1 MTETTDAGGR
11 IARRARVRGRVQG
24 VWYRA
29 STAEQAQALG
39 IHGHARNLDDG
50 SVEVLAIGR
59 PDAVDTLLR
68 WLSQGPPLA
77 RVSGVEVEV
86 LDPGSPEA
94 GVQGFRTA

>member
-1 MTETTDAGGR
+1 MTETTDAGRR

-50 SVEVLAIGR
+50 SVEVLAVGE
-59 PDAVDTLLR
+59 PDAVDALLR
-68 WLSQGPPLA
+68 WLRQGPPLA
-77 RVSGVEVEV
+77 RVSDVEVES
-86 LDPGSPEA
+86 LDPGSPET